1 MLYLHLM
8 CSYYNYRVLDEG
20 PDVMFSVADLD
31 PLDDTIEII
40 ASQFFSKKLSL
51 HSLKV
56 GSDPKIVFRRT
67 IDDRCGA
74 AFSSLLADLDGLF
87 TLDRTSNQPTVVD
100 SGSTVVSLKNGD
112 AFSHLLVTSH
122 ECSYAES
129 SGEANSKSNDQDCPG
144 EMSSTHHDS
153 STTTTNDQSKIDGGS
168 LFAYRIPSG
177 KGAWKAKPWQRSVI
191 ATGFKVESQISNVST
206 KYDIYFISI
215 THDLFCLFIQF
226 PDYTSDK

>member
-1 MLYLHLM
+1 MLSIFLLYLHPM

-51 HSLKV
+51 HSLKI

-74 AFSSLLADLDGLF
+74 AFSSLLADLDGLA
-87 TLDRTSNQPTVVD
+87 TLDQTSNQPTVVD

-129 SGEANSKSNDQDCPG
+129 SGEANSKSNNQDCPG
-144 EMSSTHHDS
+144 EILSTHDS
-153 STTTTNDQSKIDGGS
+153 STTATNDQSKIDGGS
-168 LFAYRIPSG
+168 LFAYRIPAG

-191 ATGFKVESQISNVST
+191 ATGFKVESQISNVSGM
-206 KYDIYFISI
+206 I
-215 THDLFCLFIQF
+215 
-226 PDYTSDK
+226 YTSFQSPMI